1 MVRYKD
7 YSYSQG
13 KFIPIHF
20 SKQILPGT
28 FEYTLNYLSVENCSV
43 RLFQRHSFQP
53 EKMAGCRSN
62 NRAGILR
69 KGYKVT

>member
-1 MVRYKD
+1 MARYKE

-28 FEYTLNYLSVENCSV
+28 FEYTLNYLIDVEVVLHCI
-43 RLFQRHSFQP
+43 QH
-53 EKMAGCRSN
+53 EKDSTLWAWICI
-62 NRAGILR
+62 AIR
-69 KGYKVT
+69 KNGRMPVK